1 MGKYESMLKRRSSL
15 RNMMHTFCEHARIFK
30 PRLQISDIVVPLIAR
45 SHSRQEPLS
54 IQITALPLIY
64 ISVTIATTPERRKK
78 KSPNHQRRRPHRRR
92 SRRRHRRLQRS
103 GKEAWDDAV
112 NSGYAVISYLTST
125 CPCSNIGQR
134 KNGNKMTII
143 RIYLVEKD
151 RKSRH
156 IR

>member
-1 MGKYESMLKRRSSL
+1 LSS
-15 RNMMHTFCEHARIFK
+15 
-30 PRLQISDIVVPLIAR
+30 PLIAR

-64 ISVTIATTPERRKK
+64 ISVTIATTPGEKK
-78 KSPNHQRRRPHRRR
+78 EEKPKPPKTTAPPEKVSPASSTSSKIR
-92 SRRRHRRLQRS
+92 
-103 GKEAWDDAV
+103 EAWDDAV